1 MKKSGNKCQKKR
13 SSIQGLFMKE
23 RTRKRKLIRKSTSG
37 AQHSGKVLEGVW
49 LKLILPTMVV
59 DLLFLRQHFQLIG
72 MCWSLS
78 RDLVLKNLMNYFLEF
93 IGTLEGDI
101 QAENE

>member
-13 SSIQGLFMKE
+13 SSIQELSMKE
-23 RTRKRKLIRKSTSG
+23 QMRKHKPIRRSTSDVR
-37 AQHSGKVLEGVW
+37 HSGKALEGVW
-49 LKLILPTMVV
+49 LRLILPTMVV

-72 MCWSLS
+72 MCWTLS
-78 RDLVLKNLMNYFLEF
+78 RDLVLKNLTNCFLEF
-93 IGTLEGDI
+93 IGTHEEDT

>member
-13 SSIQGLFMKE
+13 SSIQGLSMKE
-23 RTRKRKLIRKSTSG
+23 RTQKHKPIRRSTSD

-49 LKLILPTMVV
+49 PRLILLTMVV

-78 RDLVLKNLMNYFLEF
+78 RDLVLKNLMSCFLEF
-93 IGTLEGDI
+93 IGTLEEDT